1 MKKMIVILGVA
12 TTVLVMSGCSKPG
25 KPDSAANNTAPGA
38 GTSQASSAPPAAPAP
53 TNNTSAAAGTSAATA
68 ASGNA
73 PAAASGATA
82 EIASALQSSDVQQ
95 IENVFTT
102 ATPAQAQAVVAEA
115 KLVAIKNQV
124 VQAAQAKLGPQAAT
138 LSTLV
143 AKIAPTGGIFPSLA
157 SLKSNPVVVNGET
170 AVINQGKKLASV
182 YLSKVAGNWKIDLQK
197 TLTAYYPNA
206 GTAEQKLQSMT
217 AGFGKAKD
225 FLNQVQTGL
234 SNGSI
239 TSFTDVETLAAKF
252 EAGGIPG
259 LNQAKNLLH
268 F

>member
-206 GTAEQKLQSMT
+206 DTAEQKLQSMT

-239 TSFTDVETLAAKF
+239 TSLTDVETLAAKF
-252 EAGGIPG
+252 EAGGMPG